1 MTIVITLVSAIISGI
16 LATIITLCVNHHMET
31 KRIKRELLYDVFGY
45 RYLLTDN
52 SKTDG
57 QDTSLLNRAL
67 NRIPIIFN
75 KNQKVMTAY
84 DKFVLANDTVDK
96 NDIFITLCKEM
107 CIDVGINVDNWN
119 DSKITKTI
127 IV

>member
-52 SKTDG
+52 SKTHG

>member
-1 MTIVITLVSAIISGI
+1 MAIVITLVSAIISGV
-16 LATIITLCVNHHMET
+16 LATVITLYVNYRMET